1 MKHIISH
8 FKKVDPILHKSILQ
22 FKSLDFL
29 SVSKSDDYLRS
40 LCREIVGQQLS
51 GKVAHVIFERFLK
64 LFPSKK
70 ITAKKLIAIPDK
82 KLRAVGMSWSKV
94 SFLKDLAKKV
104 LTNEL
109 DLKTIDT
116 LGNEEVSKHLT
127 KVKGIGPWTTEMFMM
142 FALGREDLFS
152 HGDYGLKKAIMRM
165 YGFKKEPSKNQVEKI
180 TKKWSPYRTYACLI
194 LWETL
199 DNKPL

>member
-1 MKHIISH
+1 MKHIITH
-8 FKKVDPILHKSILQ
+8 FKKVDPILHKAILQ

-29 SVSKSDDYLRS
+29 SISKSDDYLRS

-64 LFPSKK
+64 LFPAKK
-70 ITAKKLIAIPDK
+70 IIGMPDK

-104 LTNEL
+104 YRNEL
-109 DLKTIDT
+109 DLKTIDK
-116 LGNEEVSKHLT
+116 LSDEEVVKNLT

-152 HGDYGLKKAIMRM
+152 HGDYGLKKAIMKI
-165 YGFKKEPSKNQVEKI
+165 YGFKKEPSRSRVEKI
-180 TKKWSPYRTYACLI
+180 VKKWSPYRTYACLI

-199 DNKPL
+199 DNRPQ

>member
-1 MKHIISH
+1 MKHVISH
-8 FKKVDPILHKSILQ
+8 FKKVDPVLYKAILQ

-29 SVSKSDDYLRS
+29 SVSKSDDYVRS

-64 LFPSKK
+64 LFPAKK

-94 SFLKDLAKKV
+94 SFLKDLAQKV
-104 LTNEL
+104 LSNQL
-109 DLKTIDT
+109 NLKTIEK
-116 LGNEEVSKHLT
+116 LSNEEVVKKLT
-127 KVKGIGPWTTEMFMM
+127 QIKGVGPWTSEMFMM

-152 HGDYGLKKAIMRM
+152 HGDYGLKKAIMKI
-165 YGFKKEPSKNQVEKI
+165 YGFKKEPTKNQVEKI
-180 TKKWSPYRTYACLI
+180 TKKWSPYRTYACLV